1 MEWQYFGPEWS
12 GLRASG
18 ITEYPSGMPEGLTS
32 FGISNGIFYAV
43 AGLLL
48 FFGTLAIA
56 RKRLE
61 ARDLNQAIV
70 SAAIIL
76 GAAIIIA
83 LTMH

>member
-1 MEWQYFGPEWS
+1 MVRIAGERCY
-12 GLRASG
+12 R
-18 ITEYPSGMPEGLTS
+18 YPSGMPEGLTS
-32 FGISNGIFYAV
+32 FGISNGILYAV

-48 FFGTLAIA
+48 FFGTLAIT